1 MKLCRKCNVEK
12 PETEF
17 HKQSE
22 KKDGL
27 QSRCKVCKLAE
38 NASWY
43 AENAERHAENG
54 RAWDLANP
62 EKRVSYSRK
71 YRKSNPEK
79 AKESYQSW
87 NAANPEKRAEIYKA
101 YRTANPEKFAQK
113 YRNRRAKK
121 KSSGG
126 SHTASDVLAIFES
139 QRGMCA
145 NCPNKLIKSGKNR
158 YHVDHIV
165 PLAKGGSNDKYNLQC
180 LCPGCNLRKSAKDP
194 LDWAKEN
201 GKLL

>member
-12 PETEF
+12 PATEF

-27 QSRCKVCKLAE
+27 QSRCKVCKLSE

-54 RAWDLANP
+54 RAWNLANP

-126 SHTASDVLAIFES
+126 SHTTSDVRAIFES
-139 QRGMCA
+139 QRGLCA

-194 LDWAKEN
+194 FDWAKEN